1 MQNNN
6 EETRNKSETTRNP
19 DEWTTGSE
27 PISPD
32 QKSYLQNVHDEQ
44 VKDSLSN
51 ATAFNMIDA
60 ANKKKEPVTNTE
72 ANKENKAP
80 IDWVTGSEEMTDAQR
95 SYLKSLADEAG
106 EEVDET
112 QSKATASEQ
121 IEELQRKTGK
131 A

>member
-6 EETRNKSETTRNP
+6 EETHNKSETKRNP

-32 QKSYLQNVHDEQ
+32 QKSYLQQVQDEP
-44 VKDSLSN
+44 VKSSISN

-60 ANKKKEPVTNTE
+60 ANKKKDPTNAE

-80 IDWVTGSEEMTDAQR
+80 TDWVTGSEEMTEAQR

-112 QSKATASEQ
+112 QSKATASKQ
-121 IEELQRKTGK
+121 IEELQRKKGK